1 VQRLGRRQK
10 KALRKLHKR
19 LRIDESEEVPD
30 SRKVEALLRIHFRMT
45 LPELRRLSDEAYW
58 QRWYD
63 YLYWREQE
71 RELLLGVMRQAI
83 NEAFSST
90 PLNTF

>member
-1 VQRLGRRQK
+1 
-10 KALRKLHKR
+10 
-19 LRIDESEEVPD
+19 
-30 SRKVEALLRIHFRMT
+30 MT